1 MPAPEPPDSF
11 LSDEPRTLSSQL
23 TSNPIVL
30 GLDLAFTDQALEK
43 EFIESHNRSQ
53 VFYDLVLAVGIRAVG
68 WIGTALKTY
77 LRGNTQ
83 TAIYFLC
90 SCMPSGLLPAFGM
103 LLSYKHYISTFRPF
117 WVTAANLIQFLQVG
131 RFYGHLYPCTGSGCD
146 EALVPRAKAL
156 TALFSSNGAMF
167 LVMTAFMGNLAFKWM
182 FITQCIYC
190 LVLIVSNRNICLR
203 GPALRGAYNWIHGQL
218 VNPFFST
225 LTGNFW
231 PSASTTSLYSA
242 AKVIASSTALHSK
255 TDSTTPPT
263 ELSVERC
270 IGSQAAFQLIF
281 GLWIPCWI
289 AYGRE
294 VQARKSFLRSRR
306 GDSAY
311 SNAIFPS
318 KWEMFMCACLP
329 AVAFPWCMF
338 ILSGTH
344 LEY

>member
-1 MPAPEPPDSF
+1 MSTSQPKESELADKA
-11 LSDEPRTLSSQL
+11 RTLNCSS
-23 TSNPIVL
+23 SNPIVL
-30 GLDLAFTDQALEK
+30 GLDLAFTDQALEN
-43 EFIESHNRSQ
+43 EFIKQHNRSQ
-53 VFYDLVLAVGIRAVG
+53 VFYDLLLALGIRTLG
-68 WIGTALKTY
+68 WIGMALKAH

-83 TAIYFLC
+83 TSIVFLFTC
-90 SCMPSGLLPAFGM
+90 VSSGLLPVFGM

-117 WVTAANLIQFLQVG
+117 WVASAKIVQFLQ
-131 RFYGHLYPCTGSGCD
+131 FCKYYDHLYPCTGSGCD

-156 TALFSSNGAMF
+156 TALFSSNGAML
-167 LVMTAFMGNLAFKWM
+167 LVMTVFMGSLTFKWM
-182 FITQCIYC
+182 FLTQCIYS
-190 LVLIVSNRNICLR
+190 LIFIVSNRNICLR

-225 LTGNFW
+225 LTRNFW